1 MRGSAIAAILLFVW
15 PGLTTAQVSAAKAD
29 SFFVGSDWKNAAQ
42 AYDAITQR
50 EPTNGMAWFRFGAA
64 RQALGELDAAIMP
77 LEKARDLKF
86 QIVSAEFRLARIYA
100 LKNDPGRALD
110 ALDRSV
116 AGGLGF
122 NSPIASHPDLASIRE
137 QPRFKKMIADLE
149 NAAFPC
155 RNGPEQQQLNFWIGK
170 WDVFAWNPN
179 TPNGTAQLGTN
190 DVEAILER
198 CVLLEN
204 WTPAG
209 GVPGAGG
216 KSMNFW
222 DVNRKQWRQVW
233 VAAGGGSLDYAG
245 SFRDGA
251 MRFEGWTLGPQG
263 QKVLQKLT
271 FFAIAKDTVR
281 QLFESS
287 TDSGKTWQPGFDAR
301 YIRRKN

>member
-1 MRGSAIAAILLFVW
+1 MRGRTIAAVLLVALPSW
-15 PGLTTAQVSAAKAD
+15 AASQVSPAKAD
-29 SFFVGSDWKNAAQ
+29 SFFVASDWKNAAQ
-42 AYDAITQR
+42 AYATITQR
-50 EPTNGMAWFRFGAA
+50 EPTNGMAWFRLAA
-64 RQALGELDAAIMP
+64 SRQALGELDAAILP

-86 QIVSAEFRLARIYA
+86 QVVSAEFRLARIYA

-122 NSPIASHPDLASIRE
+122 NSPITVHPDLASIRE
-137 QPRFKKMIADLE
+137 QPRYKKIVADLE
-149 NAAFPC
+149 HAAFPC
-155 RNGPEQQQLNFWIGK
+155 RSGPEQQQFNFWIGK

-179 TPNGTAQLGTN
+179 GPNGSAQLGSN

-204 WTPAG
+204 WTPTG

-222 DVNRKQWRQVW
+222 DVNRRQWRQVW

-251 MRFEGWTLGPQG
+251 MRFVGWTLGPQG

-301 YIRRKN
+301 YVRRK